1 MAKKRKT
8 PAQPGQDWNAPA
20 AELLAEL
27 PTDRDELL
35 AAAVAAVVEIDA
47 AIMRGDGAAAE
58 AASDRYEAVI
68 WKMNGGTHV
77 GSMADHDAPGQV
89 IERHCA
95 AVPGDVPLWG
105 QRGQFL
111 VADGDMRAL
120 VEYEAGYGGPLGAH
134 FQFHVIDL
142 DRPFISETGYRSHFD
157 TAQGCMTV
165 DEVARGILAAQRAE
179 KKRPVMVE
187 ASYRDRLADAPLP
200 AWLAGLE
207 PPARRAPATVLVPPG
222 FVLVDV
228 VLPSHRMTCSIV
240 KADDAEP
247 VEGGPVSP
255 ETTMPGASAAT
266 CSIARNGDGGPAD
279 LVEFKPGQRCEI
291 VSVHHPVFDRYIGKR
306 IIIVKVHPDTRQVW
320 AHDDRPVTYKTNR
333 AGRRVVDSDPSCI
346 QSIYGFDQLRL
357 IT

>member
-157 TAQGCMTV
+157 TARGCMTV
-165 DEVARGILAAQRAE
+165 DEVARGILAAQLAE

-200 AWLAGLE
+200 DWLAGLV
-207 PPARRAPATVLVPPG
+207 PPARREPATVRCRRGSSWSMWCCPRIGPSSPGAGRPRPRPGSRRPGPPG
-222 FVLVDV
+222 WT
-228 VLPSHRMTCSIV
+228 PREKSPAQARSEIPHR
-240 KADDAEP
+240 
-247 VEGGPVSP
+247 
-255 ETTMPGASAAT
+255 
-266 CSIARNGDGGPAD
+266 
-279 LVEFKPGQRCEI
+279 Q
-291 VSVHHPVFDRYIGKR
+291 KR
-306 IIIVKVHPDTRQVW
+306 R
-320 AHDDRPVTYKTNR
+320 
-333 AGRRVVDSDPSCI
+333 
-346 QSIYGFDQLRL
+346 
-357 IT
+357 